1 MKKVILY
8 CLFLVVSSINFA
20 QVTELDALP
29 NYSWNINDAPKTF
42 NKKLQF
48 SFVRTQSDGFPS
60 FGTVMAGGAYSATED
75 GGAFQLYFPY
85 NEQYGGL
92 APKIRLGKY
101 LNQGWSDWETFY
113 TTANAN
119 LSTVDWKTGR
129 IFVSG
134 KSYFDAPMH
143 INTDDDAVLTF
154 NNTDGSWQY
163 MQFKQSDVRKVWVG
177 LDSANNF
184 NIKKETG
191 GNILLNGANVGIGT
205 SSPSEKLE
213 VEGNIMAAN
222 YMSRGPSYSLRLTS
236 NALQFDRNGYSYI
249 DNKDIGGSIAI
260 RSGGT
265 DNVDLLVR
273 SNGNVGIATTNPT
286 HKLDVNGNIR
296 FNNVDNIYTHIR
308 LGHDVN
314 DAIITDNSSG
324 EPYGGGYFF
333 RVHDESV
340 ESNYRDAMILA
351 KTGQVGIG
359 TRVMSGHKLAVEGSI
374 GAREIKVEGS
384 GWSDFVFE
392 KDYKLPT
399 LQEVEQHIEEN
410 GHLQDIPS
418 ATNVAKNGIFLGEMD
433 SKLLQKIEELMLYT
447 IEQSKQIELLQ
458 KKITSLEEKVH
469 EN

>member
-8 CLFLVVSSINFA
+8 CLFLVVSSISFA

-29 NYSWNINDAPKTF
+29 NYSWSVNDAPKTF

-48 SFVRTQSDGFPS
+48 SFVRNQSDGFPS
-60 FGTVMAGGAYSATED
+60 FGTVMAGGGYKTTED

-85 NEQYGGL
+85 NEQYGGV

-113 TTANAN
+113 TSANAN
-119 LSTVDWKTGR
+119 LSTVDWKTDR

-134 KSYFDAPMH
+134 KSYFDAPVR
-143 INTDDDAVLTF
+143 INTDNDAVLTF
-154 NNTDGSWQY
+154 NNTDDSWQY
-163 MQFKQSDVRKVWVG
+163 MQFKQSDLRKVWVG
-177 LDSANNF
+177 LDTANNF
-184 NIKKETG
+184 NIKKEKG
-191 GNILLNGANVGIGT
+191 GNILLNGANVGIGI
-205 SSPSEKLE
+205 SIPSEKLE
-213 VEGNIMAAN
+213 VGGNIKAVN
-222 YMSRGPSYSLRLTS
+222 YVSIGPSYNSRLNS
-236 NALQFDRNGYSYI
+236 NTLQFHRNGYSYI

-273 SNGNVGIATTNPT
+273 SNGNVGIATTNPI

-296 FNNVDNIYTHIR
+296 FNNESHIYTHIR
-308 LGHDVN
+308 LGHDIN

-324 EPYGGGYFF
+324 ESYGGGYFF
-333 RVHDESV
+333 RVHDKNLVSK
-340 ESNYRDAMILA
+340 YRDVLMIA

-359 TRVMSGHKLAVEGSI
+359 TRTMGSHKLAVEGSI
-374 GAREIKVEGS
+374 GAREIKVQAVD
-384 GWSDFVFE
+384 WSDFVFE
-392 KDYKLPT
+392 EDYNLPS
-399 LQEVEQHIEEN
+399 LKEVERHIEIN

-418 ATNVAKNGIFLGEMD
+418 AKDVAENGIFLGEMD

-447 IEQSKQIELLQ
+447 IQQNKRIELLE
-458 KKITSLEEKVH
+458 KELEILKRIR
-469 EN
+469 N